1 MPKYIFNKETLTY
14 EVYASSRKL
23 KFLKGLA
30 VFAASIAVAFFYLW
44 VYTSVLGYDLP
55 KTAFLKKTNAR
66 LNSRLELL
74 NRNLDSDSESL
85 KSFQSRDNDIY
96 RSVFGMAEIPDE
108 VRNAGFGGVD
118 RYAYLD
124 AVDRTGLLKRTE
136 FRLDVLTKKA
146 YLQSHSFDEI
156 ESVAKKAGDMAACI
170 PSVPPVVPDRSTYR
184 ISSSFGYRSDPF
196 TGRKKR
202 HTGIDFACE
211 VGNGIYAT
219 ADGVVETVRSG
230 SYGYGKYVIVDHGF
244 GYKTRYAHLSRINV
258 ESGTVVRRGTL
269 IGLSGNSGRS
279 SGPHLHYEVMY
290 KGRYVNP
297 MNYMDL
303 GMGTD
308 EYAQVTQKASAGMP
322 SRNPS

>member
-14 EVYASSRKL
+14 EVYASSGKL

-30 VFAASIAVAFFYLW
+30 AFAASVAAAFFYLW

-156 ESVAKKAGDMAACI
+156 ESVAKKAGDMAAQPRLYGKQGVFNRCVVLTPEFKEIYAVDYDPYTMLPDEYMNVSQIPNFITEYPAEISKWLDLYEENIEKVI
-170 PSVPPVVPDRSTYR
+170 PSLEALGFLD
-184 ISSSFGYRSDPF
+184 
-196 TGRKKR
+196 K
-202 HTGIDFACE
+202 DFIA
-211 VGNGIYAT
+211 
-219 ADGVVETVRSG
+219 RL
-230 SYGYGKYVIVDHGF
+230 K
-244 GYKTRYAHLSRINV
+244 
-258 ESGTVVRRGTL
+258 
-269 IGLSGNSGRS
+269 
-279 SGPHLHYEVMY
+279 
-290 KGRYVNP
+290 
-297 MNYMDL
+297 
-303 GMGTD
+303 
-308 EYAQVTQKASAGMP
+308 AQLTEK
-322 SRNPS
+322 